1 MLSLSYEY
9 NIWYLKTEILCTSK
23 TTVLLLNVLTGSN
36 PTPPLSEMTPV
47 SSGQI
52 INDEVGVF
60 QWKFYTFAVPPQ
72 GTHSLSV
79 SMKTIGNGVST

>member
-1 MLSLSYEY
+1 
-9 NIWYLKTEILCTSK
+9 
-23 TTVLLLNVLTGSN
+23 
-36 PTPPLSEMTPV
+36 MTPV